1 MPYPYPPVVHRLDF
15 PHANYLVRGA
25 PPTRKAKFTTYGYE
39 TRLVGVGP
47 GRLAQLAKPQRDQSS
62 ARPLHNAC
70 VVRPERGLSVRQI
83 IAGEYFNRPNSSR
96 YCELVREARR
106 AAADVKAKPSTA
118 SYAMEHSSMYA
129 SRRPL
134 VPSQSAPLPALADL
148 GAASA
153 AREIGSATLR
163 GSALWSGL
171 DD

>member
-1 MPYPYPPVVHRLDF
+1 MEELLDLGAF
-15 PHANYLVRGA
+15 SKVLTELKARGGA
-25 PPTRKAKFTTYGYE
+25 F
-39 TRLVGVGP
+39 
-47 GRLAQLAKPQRDQSS
+47 D
-62 ARPLHNAC
+62 
-70 VVRPERGLSVRQI
+70 
-83 IAGEYFNRPNSSR
+83 
-96 YCELVREARR
+96 
-106 AAADVKAKPSTA
+106 AADVKAKPSTA